1 MPEPSSVVRLGVCA
15 GVVASFD
22 DPRGLGVLRSESGVE
37 YPFHCANIA
46 DGTRRIAEGAAVV
59 WTVIPGRSGRWE
71 GSVIRPAREVTGS

>member
-1 MPEPSSVVRLGVCA
+1 M
-15 GVVASFD
+15 
-22 DPRGLGVLRSESGVE
+22 LRSESGVE

-71 GSVIRPAREVTGS
+71 GSDIRPAREVTGS